1 MFGRNIDKN
10 KIEVKVKIEHF
21 FVNAFKKFH
30 ITIWSYMKLKDVL
43 EILLML
49 MPKIFV
55 GQFVFIWGCEQ
66 CSKKFNIISPSSYYY
81 LKDLQHVYYV
91 CCGLPYGKENQT
103 LLIDDEPSKVFQ
115 NPKRSGLFMESFIV
129 HDNH

>member
-43 EILLML
+43 EVLLML

-55 GQFVFIWGCEQ
+55 GQWSI
-66 CSKKFNIISPSSYYY
+66 
-81 LKDLQHVYYV
+81 
-91 CCGLPYGKENQT
+91 
-103 LLIDDEPSKVFQ
+103 
-115 NPKRSGLFMESFIV
+115 EST
-129 HDNH
+129 HW